1 VTRPPIIPRA
11 NECSK
16 PWARQSVL
24 TFFLLIAS
32 SLSQLAA
39 APSGNLSSVGSD
51 TLHQVMQ
58 LWGEEFHRRF
68 PEVNFQLQSNGSS
81 TAPVAL
87 IEGTAGLGP
96 MSRMMRET
104 ELQQFTQ
111 RFGYPPTAVP
121 VAIDLLA
128 VFVHPAN
135 PLKQISLQQLDAI
148 FSINRRCGGVNDIQ
162 QWGDLDLPGRW
173 QSRFINLYSRNSVS
187 GTYGYFKQF
196 VLCNGDIKS
205 RTNQLAG
212 SSAMLK
218 AISQSE
224 SGIGYSGIGYA
235 NVGVKVLPLLLAD
248 GSVVAPTVANTLAG
262 NYPLARQLYIYVNY
276 EPGKPLAANEQAFL
290 SLVLSRAG
298 QKLVVQDGFLPLP
311 VATIEHWRAILG
323 LPAEL
328 AQP

>member
-1 VTRPPIIPRA
+1 MLPIIPRA
-11 NECSK
+11 NESSK
-16 PWARQSVL
+16 PWAQRSVL

-32 SLSQLAA
+32 SLPQLAA

-58 LWGEEFHRRF
+58 LWGEEYNRRF

-128 VFVHPAN
+128 VYVHPAN
-135 PLKQISLQQLDAI
+135 PLKQISLPQLDAM

-162 QWGDLDLPGRW
+162 QWGDLGLPGRW

-196 VLCNGDIKS
+196 VLCNGDIKA

-235 NVGVKVLPLLLAD
+235 NVGVKVLPLLLAN
-248 GSVVAPTVANTLAG
+248 GSVVAPTVANALAG

-290 SLVLSRAG
+290 SLVLSRNG
-298 QKLVVQDGFLPLP
+298 QKLVGQDGFLPLP
-311 VATIEHWRAILG
+311 VATIEHWRALLG